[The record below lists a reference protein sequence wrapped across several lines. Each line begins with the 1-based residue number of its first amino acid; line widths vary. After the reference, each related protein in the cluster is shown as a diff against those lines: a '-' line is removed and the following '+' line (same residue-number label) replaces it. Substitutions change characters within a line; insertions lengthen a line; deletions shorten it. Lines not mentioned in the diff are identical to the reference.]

1 MGLTLELGYIEPL
14 RDGDNDVE
22 GFIEGLMEGCSV
34 GCNFM
39 RKRYREKVRNI

>member
-34 GCNFM
+34 GCN
-39 RKRYREKVRNI
+39 YEEKMQR

>member
-22 GFIEGLMEGCSV
+22 GFIEGFMEGCSV
-34 GCNFM
+34 GCN
-39 RKRYREKVRNI
+39 YEEKMQR